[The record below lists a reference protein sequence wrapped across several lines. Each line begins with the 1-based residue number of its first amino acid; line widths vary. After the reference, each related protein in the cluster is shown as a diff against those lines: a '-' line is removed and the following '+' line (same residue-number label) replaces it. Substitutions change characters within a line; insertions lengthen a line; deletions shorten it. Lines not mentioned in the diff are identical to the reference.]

1 MPEPIC
7 YGEKERPF
15 AEMIERKE
23 RERRYGESGESFTTI
38 KGQRVPNLNMLF
50 SDANLRLNVLLVQF
64 VFRLVNAIRP
74 RNAVD

>member
-23 RERRYGESGESFTTI
+23 RERGETGESGESFTTI
-38 KGQRVPNLNMLF
+38 KGQ
-50 SDANLRLNVLLVQF
+50 
-64 VFRLVNAIRP
+64 
-74 RNAVD
+74 

>member
-38 KGQRVPNLNMLF
+38 KGQ
-50 SDANLRLNVLLVQF
+50 
-64 VFRLVNAIRP
+64 
-74 RNAVD
+74 